1 MAIHL
6 ATGRL
11 SMTIGGVG
19 RIAALAA
26 VSLTM
31 CAAAARADFNDNK
44 PITYTVD
51 GATATGYF
59 KVVTEAINGVVRDAY
74 PGSAATYKPGSPA
87 GGILNIST
95 GEADFSFTG
104 GAPEIAYALEG
115 HAPFQQ
121 SLKGKFS
128 FVGLLHN
135 DLIVYNIATKD
146 WADRAGIKSF
156 DDIASKKPQMRLA
169 VNQLANLQSTISMYV
184 AIFDAYGIK
193 EADVTGNGGSLFRGN
208 TSSNVD
214 AMRDGK
220 VDAMINGGFV
230 PQAEFTDLARGRAL
244 TWISGDPAKMK
255 VAADRWGYSVHT
267 VPKDAY
273 PFLTQD
279 ETTLVLWTAVV
290 AGAHVSDETVYKFM
304 KALLNSKDRVRSIH
318 PSLAHFSAETF
329 SRNPTPLPYHPGAE
343 RLYREMGIIK

>member
-1 MAIHL
+1 
-6 ATGRL
+6 
-11 SMTIGGVG
+11 MTIGGVC
-19 RIAALAA
+19 RIAALSAIIAA
-26 VSLTM
+26 LSTG
-31 CAAAARADFNDNK
+31 AARADFNDNK

-87 GGILNIST
+87 GGIQNIST
-95 GEADFSFTG
+95 GQADFSFTG

-115 HAPFQQ
+115 KAPFQQ

-135 DLIVYNIATKD
+135 DLVVYNLATKE
-146 WADRAGIKSF
+146 WADKNGIKSF
-156 DDIASKKPQMRLA
+156 EDIASKKPQMRLA
-169 VNQLANLQSTISMYV
+169 VNQLANMQSTLSMYV

-193 EADVTGNGGSLFRGN
+193 EGDVTGGGGSMFRGN
-208 TSSNVD
+208 TASNVD

-220 VDAMINGGFV
+220 IDMMINGGFV
-230 PQAEFTDLARGRAL
+230 PQAEFTDLARGRGL
-244 TWISGDPAKMK
+244 VWISGDPAKMK
-255 VAADRWGYSVHT
+255 AAADRWGYGTYT
-267 VPKDAY
+267 VPKAAY
-273 PFLTQD
+273 SFLTQD
-279 ETTLVLWTAVV
+279 ENTLVLWTAVV

-304 KALLNSKDRVRSIH
+304 KALLDGKDRVRSIH
-318 PSLAHFSAETF
+318 PSLAHFSAETL

-343 RLYREMGIIK
+343 RLYKDIGILK